1 MTALKSGL
9 TALLVG
15 ALSLGFSAG
24 AASAQIYTLVQGLDK
39 FDGSTAAW
47 HLLEKNGFVVTDPS
61 FKQMFE
67 PYLDD
72 SIPFFITTDSAW
84 HAYHVLLEEGM
95 RQLDLAQGP
104 RLADFSRRLS
114 AAANEQA
121 KSQGR
126 DFSDLA
132 NLSAIGLALQDKA

>member
-61 FKQMFE
+61 FKQMSE

-72 SIPFFITTDSAW
+72 SLPYFITTESAW
-84 HAYHVLLEEGM
+84 QAYQVLLAEGTVELEAAQSP
-95 RQLDLAQGP
+95 QLAE
-104 RLADFSRRLS
+104 FSRLLW
-114 AAANEQA
+114 AAAN
-121 KSQGR
+121 
-126 DFSDLA
+126 
-132 NLSAIGLALQDKA
+132 